1 MLVKSSHQRFRNSRD
16 FHSQIVLTSRVE
28 SHTRPR
34 TSNRK
39 RAIKNHMFINN
50 RCVTNYWLSI
60 FLLLLLA
67 SLTVS
72 SDKSFHA
79 FVSACEKKPRSSLA
93 SQATSTST
101 KPFLASTRSVDKIS
115 SRISAT
121 TTNGSCL
128 LTASVNLRNSLD
140 THFQGEDETDENDH
154 DHENKKGSL
163 WLQEPSPLASSP
175 STTMSTAPLAVVQD
189 EYLEYQRR
197 KQDWVQRYTSLESL
211 RETFGSNKNKFW
223 GDLDAASAR
232 RLYKTLLPK
241 ALLELVQ
248 AGVQPEDLAPL
259 AYQAR
264 VAAKLYARERCHL
277 PARIMA
283 NLYDGFR
290 TLKRYGRFQPVG
302 MSYEQVWDKY
312 QKAVLEKLQHDRADD
327 EGSDFHENDDD
338 FIDTD
343 SAIRHICMKI
353 LESSCRT
360 NEAVDRWVLASKED
374 ASERNQR
381 EDLLRIAQT
390 LEEDVK
396 KLLLST
402 SSKPK
407 RHSSKSTSRQ
417 ARSVLRW
424 IVQLKRSLRRKLS

>member
-1 MLVKSSHQRFRNSRD
+1 MHIKSPKPRFGDFQVLRLQLTVKSHFN
-16 FHSQIVLTSRVE
+16 TSR
-28 SHTRPR
+28 
-34 TSNRK
+34 SNRK
-39 RAIKNHMFINN
+39 RTISKHRMFTNN
-50 RCVTNYWLSI
+50 RAVTNHWLAI

-79 FVSACEKKPRSSLA
+79 FVSACEKNPRISPA
-93 SQATSTST
+93 SQATSA
-101 KPFLASTRSVDKIS
+101 KLFLASTRSVDNHS
-115 SRISAT
+115 SRISGAT
-121 TTNGSCL
+121 TAGPCL
-128 LTASVNLRNSLD
+128 LTASANIKNNLD
-140 THFQGEDETDENDH
+140 IHFQEEDEND
-154 DHENKKGSL
+154 DNDDGNKASL
-163 WLQEPSPLASSP
+163 WLQESSTSSSIVSIPPLAI
-175 STTMSTAPLAVVQD
+175 VQD

-197 KQDWVQRYTSLESL
+197 KQDWVKRYTSLESL

-312 QKAVLEKLQHDRADD
+312 QKAVLEKLQDDGADD
-327 EGSDFHENDDD
+327 EDSDVNNDDD
-338 FIDTD
+338 DFVDTD
-343 SAIRHICMKI
+343 RAIRHICMKI

-374 ASERNQR
+374 ASARNQR

-396 KLLLST
+396 KLLQPVSSPSKKKRRSSEST
-402 SSKPK
+402 P
-407 RHSSKSTSRQ
+407 RQ
-417 ARSVLRW
+417 VRSVLRW
-424 IVQLKRSLRRKLS
+424 ILQLKRRLRRKVQ